1 MTRGSLNDFVP
12 CEVIGAAIH
21 ADRNSLNRLFEPKLL
36 ELRRRPE
43 LLSILGS
50 DLLEDISGFCAE
62 VAALELDATKAN
74 MRGCFLMNY
83 EAALLHE
90 QHQSAASVALSAAV
104 AEQLV
109 EELFYR
115 EGIVGSEKAKERT
128 RSATISKRRFKDM
141 RAGERILFL
150 QEQKVLQPFLAER
163 LEQGRQTRNNLMH
176 KGRPVLPRDAGSY
189 LTALRDLW
197 ALFLSSEF
205 SLISTLPYRL

>member
-1 MTRGSLNDFVP
+1 MAWYDQQADGEARDAKFGLVSPADASRAVAFSFGASAPSEESLDTVHAP
-12 CEVIGAAIH
+12 SEAADEQARPSFTQEDI
-21 ADRNSLNRLFEPKLL
+21 DRAYREGFE
-36 ELRRRPE
+36 EARAQ
-43 LLSILGS
+43 
-50 DLLEDISGFCAE
+50 LEDP
-62 VAALELDATKAN
+62 
-74 MRGCFLMNY
+74 
-83 EAALLHE
+83 
-90 QHQSAASVALSAAV
+90 V

-205 SLISTLPYRL
+205 